1 MKKILLILA
10 LVSVAFFAYSQTFV
24 STTPA
29 DKNAI
34 LEEFTG
40 INCGYCP
47 DGHKIAQDLMAA
59 NPDRFFAINIHQ
71 GSFANTTP
79 NYTTQFGN
87 ALANQ
92 TGLTGYPS
100 GTINRHVFSGT
111 NTILGRGNWGV
122 AANII
127 MGTPSPVNVAAVGT
141 MDWATRELTIVVEA
155 YYTGN
160 ATNSTNMMNV
170 ALLQND
176 ILGPQTGA
184 SSNPEM
190 VVGNQYRHMH
200 MLRHLITGQWGD
212 TIHQT
217 TTESFFTKTYTY
229 TLPENINNID
239 LKMEDIE
246 VIVFVAEGK
255 QEILTG
261 AKANINHLNVPPGI
275 NVRIDQFKSLDRLTC
290 DNAIGASVSVKN
302 LGGDSIN
309 SIEFEYTVAGGAPQ
323 PFLWNARTI
332 PPIQVDTMMLPDL
345 NITTNQNQTIQ
356 ITITKINGSDF
367 ISTPRSFTVNKK
379 VVDNGGGYMA
389 LKLVTDRYASETSFI
404 FFRPDGSILLKVDKG
419 TFPDLPSNGTTTR
432 YFDIYP
438 DVIGCHRL
446 EVYDEWGDGINTG
459 YGVGGF
465 QLIRHDDV
473 ILLTDNGK
481 FGSMAR
487 YMINVDQVAGVEDV
501 AINNEVT
508 IYPNPTEGN
517 TTINIS
523 LINDANVD
531 LSVYNM
537 YGQLIHVMGQ
547 NRLSQG
553 MNSITLDAT
562 QFASGIYLVKVIIDG
577 EVHTQK
583 LNVR

>member
-29 DKNAI
+29 NKNVI
-34 LEEFTG
+34 LEEYTG
-40 INCGYCP
+40 MNCPYCP
-47 DGHKIAQDLMAA
+47 AGHKIAQELMAA
-59 NPDRFFAINIHQ
+59 NPDRLFAINIHQ
-71 GSFANTTP
+71 GGFANGTP

-87 ALANQ
+87 ALAYQ
-92 TGLTGYPS
+92 TNLGGYPS
-100 GTINRHVFSGT
+100 GTINRHAFYPDT
-111 NTILGRGNWGV
+111 TALGRGEWSARANTIM
-122 AANII
+122 AA
-127 MGTPSPVNVAAVGT
+127 PSPVNVAAIGT

-160 ATNSTNMMNV
+160 ATNSTNMLNV

-176 ILGPQTGA
+176 ILGPQQGG
-184 SSNPEM
+184 SSFNPTM
-190 VVGNQYRHMH
+190 MVGNQYKHMH

-217 TTESFFTKTYTY
+217 TTGSFFTKTYTY
-229 TLPENINNID
+229 TLPDHINNVN

-246 VIVFVAEGK
+246 VLVFVAEGK
-255 QEILTG
+255 QEILSG
-261 AKANINHLNVPPGI
+261 SRANITHTNQPAI
-275 NVRIDQFKSLDRLTC
+275 NPRVDALTVTYNLTC
-290 DNAIGASVSVKN
+290 DGSLIACATVKN
-302 LGGDSIN
+302 VGSDPITSLEIAYSI
-309 SIEFEYTVAGGAPQ
+309 AGGTIQ
-323 PFLWNARTI
+323 TYLWDARTI
-332 PPIQVDTMMLPDL
+332 ASMTSDTIILPEL
-345 NITTNQNQTIQ
+345 NVAINQNQAIQ
-356 ITITKINGSDF
+356 VSISEVNGTAF
-367 ISTPRSFTVNKK
+367 TGTPASLTVNKK
-379 VVDNGGGYMA
+379 VVENGGGYMA
-389 LKLVTDRYASETSFI
+389 FKLVTDRYASETSFK

-419 TFPDLPSNGTTTR
+419 TFPNLTSNGTTTR

-438 DVIGCHRL
+438 DVIGCYRL
-446 EVYDEWGDGINTG
+446 EVYDSYGDGINAG
-459 YGVGGF
+459 YGAGGF
-465 QLIRHDDV
+465 QLIRHDGV

-562 QFASGIYLVKVIIDG
+562 QFASGIYLVKVVIDG